1 MKDAIQLIAEIVNIF
16 HDIIMELTEAFGL
29 TLSDK
34 DLHFWIIGIIGIFTF
49 GITHLVFKAI
59 SKWSLTA
66 ISFLYTITVLIVFVF
81 AIEIQQKITGRG
93 NMEFADA
100 IVGLYGF
107 IIFFLVFLV
116 LKLFINFIN
125 GKINKGKDKNRS
137 RNTRSKHKNQ
147 SLH

>member
-1 MKDAIQLIAEIVNIF
+1 MKDAIQLIAEMVNVF
-16 HDIIMELTEAFGL
+16 HDIIMELTETVGL
-29 TLSDK
+29 NLSDK
-34 DLHFWIIGIIGIFTF
+34 DLHFWVIGIIGIFTF
-49 GITHLVFKAI
+49 GITHIIFKAV

-107 IIFFLVFLV
+107 IIFFLVFIV
-116 LKLFINFIN
+116 LKLIINFIS
-125 GKINKGKDKNRS
+125 GKFNKRKDKNRS
-137 RNTRSKHKNQ
+137 RNTRSN
-147 SLH
+147 

>member
-1 MKDAIQLIAEIVNIF
+1 MKDAIELITEIVNIF

-29 TLSDK
+29 EMSDK
-34 DLHFWIIGIIGIFTF
+34 DLHFWVIGVIGIFTF
-49 GITHLVFKAI
+49 GITHIIFKAI

-66 ISFLYTITVLIVFVF
+66 ISFLYTFTVLIVFVF

-107 IIFFLVFLV
+107 IIFFLAFLV
-116 LKLFINFIN
+116 LKLSINFIS
-125 GKINKGKDKNRS
+125 GKINKRKDNNRS
-137 RNTRSKHKNQ
+137 RNTRSK
-147 SLH
+147 

>member
-29 TLSDK
+29 NLSDK
-34 DLHFWIIGIIGIFTF
+34 DLHFWVIGIIGIFTF
-49 GITHLVFKAI
+49 GITHLIFKVI

-66 ISFLYTITVLIVFVF
+66 ISFLYTFTVLIVLVF

-107 IIFFLVFLV
+107 LIFFLVFLV
-116 LKLFINFIN
+116 LKLLLKFVIKKFT
-125 GKINKGKDKNRS
+125 NRQKS
-137 RNTRSKHKNQ
+137 IKRNTRFK
-147 SLH
+147 

>member
-1 MKDAIQLIAEIVNIF
+1 MKDAIELITEIVNIF

-29 TLSDK
+29 EMSDK
-34 DLHFWIIGIIGIFTF
+34 DLHFWVIGIIGIFTF
-49 GITHLVFKAI
+49 GITHIIFKAI

-66 ISFLYTITVLIVFVF
+66 ISFLYTFTVLIVFVF

-107 IIFFLVFLV
+107 IIFFLAFLV
-116 LKLFINFIN
+116 LKLFINFISE
-125 GKINKGKDKNRS
+125 KINKRKDNNRS
-137 RNTRSKHKNQ
+137 RNTRSK
-147 SLH
+147 

>member
-1 MKDAIQLIAEIVNIF
+1 MKDAIQLIAEIVNVF

-29 TLSDK
+29 NLSDK
-34 DLHFWIIGIIGIFTF
+34 DLHFWVIGIIGIFTF
-49 GITHLVFKAI
+49 GITHIIFKVI

-66 ISFLYTITVLIVFVF
+66 LSFLYTITVLIIFVF

-107 IIFFLVFLV
+107 LIFFVVFLV
-116 LKLFINFIN
+116 LKLTINFIT
-125 GKINKGKDKNRS
+125 GKMNKGKAKNSS
-137 RNTRSKHKNQ
+137 RNTRSK
-147 SLH
+147 

>member
-1 MKDAIQLIAEIVNIF
+1 MKDAIQLIVEIVNIF

-29 TLSDK
+29 NLSDK
-34 DLHFWIIGIIGIFTF
+34 DLHFWVIGIIGIFTF
-49 GITHLVFKAI
+49 GITHIIFKAI

-100 IVGLYGF
+100 MVGLYGF
-107 IIFFLVFLV
+107 ILFFLVFLV
-116 LKLFINFIN
+116 IKFIFNIIA
-125 GKINKGKDKNRS
+125 GKFSNRKGTKYR
-137 RNTRSKHKNQ
+137 RE
-147 SLH
+147 

>member
-16 HDIIMELTEAFGL
+16 HDIIMELTEALGL

-34 DLHFWIIGIIGIFTF
+34 DLHFWVIGIIGIFTF

-59 SKWSLTA
+59 SKWSITV

-107 IIFFLVFLV
+107 IMFFLVFLV
-116 LKLFINFIN
+116 LKLTINFIT
-125 GKINKGKDKNRS
+125 GKINKRNDKNSS
-137 RNTRSKHKNQ
+137 RNTRS
-147 SLH
+147 